1 MSADDTP
8 GGLQARAYMDLLWL
22 ALDSGPPIP
31 ALGLLIFLP
40 IFLSTPSRNV
50 PFSAK

>member
-1 MSADDTP
+1 
-8 GGLQARAYMDLLWL
+8 MDLLWL

-40 IFLSTPSRNV
+40 IFLPIFLDK
-50 PFSAK
+50 PAQDI

>member
-1 MSADDTP
+1 
-8 GGLQARAYMDLLWL
+8 MDLLWL

-40 IFLSTPSRNV
+40 IFLDKP
-50 PFSAK
+50 AQDI